1 MSNAKAGIRIET
13 DTFGPIE
20 VAADRYWGAQAQ
32 RSLGNFKIGW
42 EKMPL
47 PVVRALGIVKRAAA
61 ETNRDLGKL
70 DAKLA
75 DAIIAAANE
84 VIEGKLNDHFPLVVW
99 QTGSGT
105 QSNMNANEVISNRA
119 IEMLGG
125 EMGTKKPVH
134 PNDHVNMSQSSN
146 DTYPTAMH
154 VACAEQVVN
163 DLLPALKHLHAAL
176 DAKSKAW
183 AHIIK
188 IGRTH
193 TQDATPLTLG
203 QEFGGYAQQVA
214 NGIERIEQSL
224 PKLMELAQ
232 GGTAVGTGLNAPIGF
247 AEKVAEQ
254 IAGITGLAFTTA
266 PNKFEALAAHDA
278 MVFSHGAI
286 NTVAASLFK
295 IANDIRFL
303 GSGPRSGLG
312 ELALPEN
319 EPGSSI
325 MPGKVNPT
333 QCEALTQVCAQVFG
347 NNAALSFA
355 GSQGHFELNV
365 YNPVMAYNFLQS
377 VRLVADAAI
386 SFTDN
391 CVVGIEA
398 REDNIERG
406 LNNSLML
413 VTALNGR
420 LGYDTC
426 AKIAKTA
433 HKNGTTLRQETV
445 GGGYLTDAE
454 FDEAV
459 RPEKMISPG

>member
-1 MSNAKAGIRIET
+1 MTKTRTET

-20 VAADRYWGAQAQ
+20 VAANRYWGAQSQ

-42 EKMPL
+42 EKQPL

-75 DAIIAAANE
+75 ETIVAAANE
-84 VIEGKLNDHFPLVVW
+84 VIEGRLNDHFPLVVW

-125 EMGTKKPVH
+125 EMGSKKPVH

-154 VACAEQVVN
+154 VACAEQVVH

-176 DAKSKAW
+176 KAKSDAW
-183 AHIIK
+183 AGIIK

-203 QEFGGYAQQVA
+203 QEFGGYAQQVE
-214 NGIERIEQSL
+214 NGIKRIEMTL
-224 PKLMELAQ
+224 PALMELAQ
-232 GGTAVGTGLNAPIGF
+232 GGTAVGTGLNAPVGF
-247 AEKVAEQ
+247 AELVAEK

-312 ELALPEN
+312 ELSLPEN

-333 QCEALTQVCAQVFG
+333 QCEALTMVCAQIFG
-347 NNAALSFA
+347 NQAAITFA
-355 GSQGHFELNV
+355 GASGHFELNV
-365 YNPVMAYNFLQS
+365 FNPVMAYNFLQS
-377 VRLVADAAI
+377 VRLLADAAI

-391 CVVGIEA
+391 CVVGIEP
-398 REDNIERG
+398 REDNIKRG
-406 LNNSLML
+406 LDNSLML
-413 VTALNGR
+413 VTALNGK
-420 LGYDTC
+420 LGYDAC

-433 HKNGTTLRQETV
+433 HKNGTTLREEAV

>member
-1 MSNAKAGIRIET
+1 MSNVRIET

-47 PVVRALGIVKRAAA
+47 PVVRALGVVKRAAA

-125 EMGTKKPVH
+125 EMGSKKPVH

-214 NGIERIEQSL
+214 NGIERIEQTL

-247 AEKVAEQ
+247 AEKVAEN